1 MSRLGLRGRLTL
13 ASVLVLGLALAVISV
28 VGNLLLAS
36 SLTADARA
44 VLRDRASAQLSSID
58 TDGGRLEPSEKV
70 RDGALGQATWIYSD
84 GYAEL
89 RGVAGPKVQR
99 AADEL
104 ANTAA
109 RQSVEVGESVRLL
122 AVPAYANNGRRRI
135 GTVVVGIAL
144 GPYERTEHL
153 AVIGTILLDCLVLL
167 FTALLARRVVGAA
180 LRPVADMTSRA
191 AEWSANDLHR
201 RFALGRPHDELTS
214 LAATLDGLLGR
225 LDAALRHEQRF
236 SAEMAHELRTPLAG
250 LRMEAEL
257 ALRDGQADEDR
268 KEALRRVLA
277 GTDRMAGVIETLL
290 STAKTGTATVRS
302 RCDALLAVTEAVE
315 AVRPGAGAHD
325 VALDLDAP
333 DGPAPVLVSHQVVAQ
348 ALHPVLENAVRHARS
363 RVGVSLTTG
372 EDEQLVVAVT
382 DDGPGLNGLEPEAA
396 FRPGA
401 STTGGAGLGLP
412 LARRLARSGGGDVV
426 VAPVA
431 EGARFELRLPTA
443 RH

>member
-1 MSRLGLRGRLTL
+1 MSLFGLRGRLTL
-13 ASVLVLGLALAVISV
+13 AAVVVLALGLAVISV
-28 VGNLLLAS
+28 IGNLVLAR
-36 SLTADARA
+36 SLTADAQA
-44 VLRDRASAQLSSID
+44 VLRDRASAQLSTID

-70 RDGALGQATWIYSD
+70 RDGALGQQTWIYSD
-84 GYAEL
+84 GVAEL

-99 AADEL
+99 VADSL
-104 ANTAA
+104 AHVPVRRSLKA
-109 RQSVEVGESVRLL
+109 GESVRLL

-153 AVIGTILLDCLVLL
+153 AVIGTIILDALVLL
-167 FTALLARRVVGAA
+167 FTALLVRRIVGAA
-180 LRPVADMTSRA
+180 LRPVADMTARA

-201 RFALGRPHDELTS
+201 RFALGRPHDELTA

-257 ALRDGQADEDR
+257 ALREGHGDAERQ
-268 KEALRRVLA
+268 EALRRVLA

-290 STAKTGTATVRS
+290 NTARTSSATAPEA
-302 RCDALLAVTEAVE
+302 CDAVQAVTEAVE

-325 VALDLDAP
+325 VELEFDAP
-333 DGPAPVLVSHQVVAQ
+333 DGPARVLVSHQVLAQ

-363 RVGVSLTTG
+363 QVVVGLDGTG
-372 EDEQLVVAVT
+372 DPVVVAVT
-382 DDGPGLNGLEPEAA
+382 DDGPGLDGLEPEMA

-426 VAPVA
+426 VAAVPD
-431 EGARFELRLPTA
+431 GARFELRLPA
-443 RH
+443 AHG